1 MMSDEVIQFSESRIS
16 ESSTNT
22 TLHGL
27 HCIAHP
33 LSVLAVIG
41 LVATIVGLTFDARAW
56 PPAIVCGTAIV
67 IGLAWPRI
75 SLWSLEARL
84 ILLSERVV
92 EGEPLGVQLQISN
105 TALWKVPGLIYEQEA
120 VERSAFEP
128 STGVALAAVIG
139 LGNETF
145 AWTMSTAR
153 RGRFPR
159 GTPQLATGFP
169 FGLER
174 RRKPIS
180 VADSMLVLP
189 RSFPIVGLPQP
200 RRLSAYEGFSG
211 VALAGSSGSTL
222 GLRAYRRGDARRDIH
237 WRQTARVDTLIV
249 REREAFDVTR
259 IRIVV
264 DASRIACGS
273 DEPEAVLDWL
283 TRFAASLFSMSRELG
298 AVVRVGMS
306 TGRFAEFY
314 QGQAALDALA
324 ELELGEC
331 STSTTLE
338 RVRRDEADR
347 GETWFV
353 TTPLGFSRLSP
364 QEQATLGWSFF
375 LIEASGS
382 SPSLEPPFIATTS
395 RVYSCLL
402 PADRA
407 KQSSSEEGAFR
418 VQQHG

>member
-1 MMSDEVIQFSESRIS
+1 MMSDEVLQFSECRA

-22 TLHGL
+22 TLHSL
-27 HCIAHP
+27 NCITHP
-33 LSVLAVIG
+33 LGVLTVIS
-41 LVATIVGLTFDARAW
+41 LVAAIVGITIDARAW

-67 IGLAWPRI
+67 IGLAWPRM
-75 SLWSLEARL
+75 SLWPLEARL
-84 ILLSERVV
+84 ILSSERVV
-92 EGEPLGVQLQISN
+92 EGEAFDVQLQISN

-120 VERSAFEP
+120 VERSVFDP
-128 STGVALAAVIG
+128 STGVALAPVIG
-139 LGNETF
+139 LGTETF

-174 RRKPIS
+174 RCKPIS

-200 RRLSAYEGFSG
+200 RRSPAYEGLSE

-237 WRQTARVDTLIV
+237 WRQTVRVGTLIV

-273 DEPEAVLDWL
+273 EPEAVLDWL
-283 TRFAASLFSMSRELG
+283 TRFAASLLSMSRELG
-298 AVVRVGMS
+298 AVVRIGMS
-306 TGRFAEFY
+306 VGRFVEFY
-314 QGQAALDALA
+314 EGRMALDALA
-324 ELELGEC
+324 ELGLGEC

-338 RVRRDEADR
+338 RVRREESYR

-382 SPSLEPPFIATTS
+382 SPSPGPQFIATTS

-407 KQSSSEEGAFR
+407 MQSSKEEGAFR
-418 VQQHG
+418 VQQLG